1 MSTCSKARHTISE
14 LGSQLT
20 DIPALDLAIQG
31 CIEVEQAHFPD
42 RPIYEA
48 AAHMENCA
56 ECQAWSA
63 DWLDKLYPERAQRRE
78 RLAKYCCVSMFDAV
92 TMPEAATKFTFTLF
106 RGEDACWCINEEY
119 VFARFC
125 PWCGLALP
133 SAPFEPDSSSSSSSA
148 V

>member
-1 MSTCSKARHTISE
+1 MTTCSTARPTISA
-14 LGSQLT
+14 LGGQLADT
-20 DIPALDLAIQG
+20 PALDLAIQG

-42 RPIYEA
+42 KPIYEA
-48 AAHMENCA
+48 AAHMENCV

-92 TMPEAATKFTFTLF
+92 TLPDAATKFSFTMF
-106 RGEDACWCINEEY
+106 RGEDACWCINDEY

-125 PWCGLALP
+125 PWCGQALP
-133 SAPFEPDSSSSSSSA
+133 HGPFEPDGLVGSAGSS
-148 V
+148 